1 MHPPA
6 RLHPICVRCSG
17 FGCWL
22 PIRIDNEVFA
32 MAKREQVTVPLDRE
46 LREFVERVAEREDR
60 SVAGVIRHLVAQAA
74 RRLEQEQAA

>member
-1 MHPPA
+1 VLFTQSH
-6 RLHPICVRCSG
+6 RS
-17 FGCWL
+17 
-22 PIRIDNEVFA
+22 EVFA

-74 RRLEQEQAA
+74 RRQGEEQAA

>member
-1 MHPPA
+1 MGCGTV
-6 RLHPICVRCSG
+6 RCNDCGCTLPIC
-17 FGCWL
+17 
-22 PIRIDNEVFA
+22 IDSEVFL

-74 RRLEQEQAA
+74 RRQEQEQPA

>member
-1 MHPPA
+1 
-6 RLHPICVRCSG
+6 
-17 FGCWL
+17 
-22 PIRIDNEVFA
+22 

-74 RRLEQEQAA
+74 RRDEPTERAA

>member
-1 MHPPA
+1 
-6 RLHPICVRCSG
+6 
-17 FGCWL
+17 
-22 PIRIDNEVFA
+22 

-74 RRLEQEQAA
+74 RQQQGQEQPAT